1 MARYKSIIDEL
12 YAASGKLIGN
22 VEREYDGLSP
32 EGKNAVAADYKSFR
46 TEKDKIEKYYQYAIK
61 YLTPYQ
67 NLLVSLTAPQSVKIE
82 KGKKFN
88 GTVSADIGQSSY
100 KNSNTNSTTSRR
112 LTFDGN
118 YQIDKATR
126 LNLLLNH
133 QNELIQTAFTSNN
146 IEAGI
151 SRQFANKLLLAGNA
165 GYNNYVDKV
174 SDDNS
179 FGQLR
184 AGLNTL
190 FTPSKKISFTG
201 NVNFQSKDFAGT
213 VENNYQSVIY
223 NIGTNISADSKN
235 IIRILVQGNT
245 QFSDKD
251 FLSLNQISPQF
262 IYTHKKSPDR
272 AFSIDLDY
280 DQLKYTGT
288 NNFND
293 YGKYKAAFQ
302 WRNYKKTRTL
312 TNTLDM
318 VYKQHPNN
326 GRQDYFRIGHR
337 TERRKG
343 SLRDE
348 KSSVSSFQYMV
359 TVITMRE
366 NNNLTDYLDLRWDK
380 SKLRSKWY
388 SNSNFY
394 LKMLNNFEMMINDS
408 SNVPDHYID
417 FYKEFGPSFRN
428 NSDGKVK
435 ITRLNVG
442 LILGAHIYF
451 NFDEDYFNRNGNSL
465 RAGLSVNSTI
475 NIVKA
480 SLVLGGSY
488 ERSGIICKE
497 TSYDSYSG
505 NIIYGDNIYRKPS
518 SFQFNIDFRQPIKN
532 NWDIHFNLGTYNIW
546 TDATFKTSINP
557 IDRKSSLRFSGGLIY
572 RFAL

>member
-1 MARYKSIIDEL
+1 MI
-12 YAASGKLIGN
+12 
-22 VEREYDGLSP
+22 
-32 EGKNAVAADYKSFR
+32 
-46 TEKDKIEKYYQYAIK
+46 
-61 YLTPYQ
+61 
-67 NLLVSLTAPQSVKIE
+67 
-82 KGKKFN
+82 
-88 GTVSADIGQSSY
+88 
-100 KNSNTNSTTSRR
+100 
-112 LTFDGN
+112 
-118 YQIDKATR
+118 
-126 LNLLLNH
+126 
-133 QNELIQTAFTSNN
+133 
-146 IEAGI
+146 
-151 SRQFANKLLLAGNA
+151 
-165 GYNNYVDKV
+165 
-174 SDDNS
+174 
-179 FGQLR
+179 
-184 AGLNTL
+184 
-190 FTPSKKISFTG
+190 
-201 NVNFQSKDFAGT
+201 
-213 VENNYQSVIY
+213 
-223 NIGTNISADSKN
+223 
-235 IIRILVQGNT
+235 
-245 QFSDKD
+245 
-251 FLSLNQISPQF
+251 
-262 IYTHKKSPDR
+262 
-272 AFSIDLDY
+272 
-280 DQLKYTGT
+280 
-288 NNFND
+288 
-293 YGKYKAAFQ
+293 
-302 WRNYKKTRTL
+302 
-312 TNTLDM
+312 
-318 VYKQHPNN
+318 YKQHPNN

-442 LILGAHIYF
+442 LILGGHIYF